1 MNTSVNR
8 HKTREG
14 SFLLIFQKSLNNN
27 SNEEI
32 IELTQDAD
40 FFIVTEEM
48 KKNLNEFYKNKNI
61 IDEVIENNLKNWS
74 KNRIPKVCLA
84 ILRLSIYEMIFC
96 EDVPNDVAI
105 SEAIK
110 LGEDYLI
117 NKDDVS
123 FMNGVLSSANKS
135 LENK

>member
-1 MNTSVNR
+1 MNR

-14 SFLLIFQKSLNNN
+14 SFLLIFQKSLNAV
-27 SNEEI
+27 SNDEI
-32 IELTQDAD
+32 ISLTQDAD
-40 FFIVTEEM
+40 FFGVTEEM
-48 KKNLNEFYKNKNI
+48 TKTLNEVFANKNI
-61 IDEVIENNLKNWS
+61 IDEVIETNLKNWS

-84 ILRLSIYEMIFC
+84 ILRLAIYEILFC
-96 EDVPNDVAI
+96 QDVPNSVAI

-110 LGEDYLI
+110 LGEAYTI

-123 FMNGVLSSANKS
+123 FMNGVLSSANKT